1 MKNRTSNLLV
11 AGLLILALIGI
22 TDLLIENPIGFLQKI
37 AVMGFIVAA
46 IYFVVRLIFK
56 ANPQKKEQRAFL
68 KAARQS
74 KKRLQK
80 RGGEPPMRNPL
91 PGTLSPLKK
100 ASKMKKKTPAHLT
113 VIDGKKSKKKN
124 RASF

>member
-1 MKNRTSNLLV
+1 MKNRTSSFIV
-11 AGLLILALIGI
+11 AGLIILALIGVSGMLVANP
-22 TDLLIENPIGFLQKI
+22 TDFLQRL
-37 AVMGFIVAA
+37 AVIGLFGAA

-56 ANPQKKEQRAFL
+56 ANPQKKEQRAFI

-80 RGGEPPMRNPL
+80 KAGDPPTRTSSL
-91 PGTLSPLKK
+91 GTIASMKK
-100 ASKMKKKTPAHLT
+100 SAKSKKKTPAHLT
-113 VIDGKKSKKKN
+113 VIDGKKGKKKN

>member
-1 MKNRTSNLLV
+1 MKNRTSSLIV
-11 AGLLILALIGI
+11 AGLIILALIGI
-22 TDLLIENPIGFLQKI
+22 TGIFMANPTSFLQRI
-37 AVMGFIVAA
+37 AVMGLFGAA

-74 KKRLQK
+74 KKRLKK
-80 RGGEPPMRNPL
+80 RAGDPPLRNSS
-91 PGTLSPLKK
+91 PGTLTPLKK
-100 ASKMKKKTPAHLT
+100 SAKAKKKTPAHLT
-113 VIDGKKSKKKN
+113 VINGKKSKKKN

>member
-1 MKNRTSNLLV
+1 MKNRTSSLLV
-11 AGLLILALIGI
+11 AGLLILALIGV
-22 TDLLIENPIGFLQKI
+22 TGMFMENPIGFLQRI
-37 AVMGFIVAA
+37 AVMGFIVVA

-80 RGGEPPMRNPL
+80 RSGEPPMRNAF
-91 PGTLSPLKK
+91 PGTLAPLKK
-100 ASKMKKKTPAHLT
+100 STKPKKKTPAHLT

>member
-22 TDLLIENPIGFLQKI
+22 TGMFIGNPIGFLQKI

-80 RGGEPPMRNPL
+80 RGGESPMRNPFS
-91 PGTLSPLKK
+91 GTLAPLKK
-100 ASKMKKKTPAHLT
+100 SSKTKKKTPAHLT